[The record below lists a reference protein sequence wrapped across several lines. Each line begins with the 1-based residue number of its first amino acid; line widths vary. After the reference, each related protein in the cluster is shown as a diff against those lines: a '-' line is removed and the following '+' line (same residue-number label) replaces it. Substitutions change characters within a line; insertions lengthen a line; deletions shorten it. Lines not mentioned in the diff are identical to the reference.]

1 MAVTEVYNTD
11 NKKVGEVELN
21 DALFGLEVK
30 KHILH
35 DVVKMQLA
43 NRRAG
48 TASTKTRTE
57 VRGGGKK
64 PYRQKGTGR
73 ARAGTNRSPLWR
85 GGGVI
90 FGPKPRDYS
99 YKLPKKVRKLGL
111 RMALST
117 RFSENNML
125 VLEGFDLADIKT
137 KRFVEVM
144 KKLNIE
150 NGLIVIPER
159 NENLEKSSRNV
170 QGYKVIQ
177 SDGLN
182 VYDILLHRRLV
193 LLQPCLGQLEKRLLS

>member
-1 MAVTEVYNTD
+1 MAVTEIYNTD

-21 DALFGLEVK
+21 DDLFGLEVK

-57 VRGGGKK
+57 VRGGGAK

-99 YKLPKKVRKLGL
+99 YKLPKKVRKLGV

-117 RFSENNML
+117 RFSEKNML
-125 VLEGFDLADIKT
+125 VLDGFDLADIKT
-137 KRFVEVM
+137 KQFVDVM

-150 NGLIVIPER
+150 NGLIVIPEK

-170 QGYKVIQ
+170 HGYKVIQ
-177 SDGLN
+177 ADGLN

>member
-57 VRGGGKK
+57 VSGGGKK

-99 YKLPKKVRKLGL
+99 YKLPKKVRKLGV

-125 VLEGFDLADIKT
+125 VLDGFDLADIKT

>member
-1 MAVTEVYNTD
+1 MAVTEVYNID

-21 DALFGLEVK
+21 EALFGLEVK
-30 KHILH
+30 QHILH

-48 TASTKTRTE
+48 TACTKTRTE
-57 VRGGGKK
+57 VSGGGKK

-99 YKLPKKVRKLGL
+99 YKLPKKVRKLGV
-111 RMALST
+111 RMALSS

-125 VLEGFDLADIKT
+125 VLDGFDLSEIKT
-137 KRFVEVM
+137 KQFVEVM

-170 QGYKVIQ
+170 KGYKVIQ
-177 SDGLN
+177 ADGLN

-193 LLQPCLGQLEKRLLS
+193 LLQSCLGQLEKRLLA

>member
-57 VRGGGKK
+57 VRGGGAK

-73 ARAGTNRSPLWR
+73 ARAGTRRSPLWR

-99 YKLPKKVRKLGL
+99 YKLPKKVRRLGV

-125 VLEGFDLADIKT
+125 VLDGFDLADIKT
-137 KRFVEVM
+137 KQFIEVM

-150 NGLIVIPER
+150 NGLIVIPGK

-177 SDGLN
+177 ADGLN

-193 LLQPCLGQLEKRLLS
+193 LLQPCLGQLEERLLS

>member
-1 MAVTEVYNTD
+1 MAVTEVLNTD

-21 DALFGLEVK
+21 EALFGLEVK

-57 VRGGGKK
+57 VSGGGAK

-85 GGGVI
+85 GGGVT

-99 YKLPKKVRKLGL
+99 YKLPRKVRKLGV
-111 RMALST
+111 RMALSA
-117 RFSENNML
+117 RFAENNMV
-125 VLEGFDLADIKT
+125 VLDGFDLADIKA
-137 KRFVEVM
+137 KQFVDVM

-150 NGLIVIPER
+150 NGLIVIPEK

-170 QGYKVIQ
+170 QGYKVIRA
-177 SDGLN
+177 DGIN

-193 LLQPCLGQLEKRLLS
+193 LLQPCLGQLEERLLS

>member
-21 DALFGLEVK
+21 DDLFSLEVK

-57 VRGGGKK
+57 VRGGGAK

-99 YKLPKKVRKLGL
+99 YKLPKKVRKLGV

-117 RFSENNML
+117 RFSEKNML
-125 VLEGFDLADIKT
+125 VLDGFDLADIKT
-137 KRFVEVM
+137 KQFVDVM

-150 NGLIVIPER
+150 NGLIVIPEK

-170 QGYKVIQ
+170 HGYKVIQ
-177 SDGLN
+177 VDGLN

>member
-1 MAVTEVYNTD
+1 MAVTEVLNTE

-21 DALFGLEVK
+21 EALFGLEVK

-57 VRGGGKK
+57 VSGGGAK

-85 GGGVI
+85 GGGVT

-99 YKLPKKVRKLGL
+99 YKLPRKVRKLGV
-111 RMALST
+111 RMALSA
-117 RFSENNML
+117 RFAENNMV
-125 VLEGFDLADIKT
+125 VLDGFDLADIKT
-137 KRFVEVM
+137 KQFVDVM

-150 NGLIVIPER
+150 NGLIVIPEK

-170 QGYKVIQ
+170 QGYKVIRA
-177 SDGLN
+177 DGIN

-193 LLQPCLGQLEKRLLS
+193 LLQPCLGQLEERLLS

>member
-1 MAVTEVYNTD
+1 MAVTEVFNTD

-48 TASTKTRTE
+48 TACTKTRTE
-57 VRGGGKK
+57 VRGGGAK

-73 ARAGTNRSPLWR
+73 ARAGTNNSPLWR

-111 RMALST
+111 RMALSA
-117 RFSENNML
+117 RFSENNMI
-125 VLEGFDLADIKT
+125 VLDGFELADIKS
-137 KRFVEVM
+137 KQFAEVM
-144 KKLNIE
+144 KKLDIE
-150 NGLIVIPER
+150 NGLIVIPEK

-170 QGYKVIQ
+170 RGYKVIPA
-177 SDGLN
+177 DGLN
-182 VYDILLHRRLV
+182 VYDILLHRSLV
-193 LLQPCLGQLEKRLLS
+193 VLQPCLGQLEERLLS

>member
-48 TASTKTRTE
+48 TASTKTRVE
-57 VRGGGKK
+57 VRGGGAK

-73 ARAGTNRSPLWR
+73 ARAGTNNSPLWR
-85 GGGVI
+85 GGGVT

-99 YKLPKKVRKLGL
+99 YKLPKKVRRLGV
-111 RMALST
+111 RMALSA

-125 VLEGFDLADIKT
+125 VLDGFDLADIKT
-137 KRFVEVM
+137 KQFVEVM

-150 NGLIVIPER
+150 NGLIVIPEK

-170 QGYKVIQ
+170 QGYKVIPA
-177 SDGLN
+177 DGLN

-193 LLQPCLGQLEKRLLS
+193 LLQPCLGQLEERLLS

>member
-21 DALFGLEVK
+21 DNLFGLEVK

-48 TASTKTRTE
+48 TASTKTRIE
-57 VRGGGKK
+57 VRGGGAK

-99 YKLPKKVRKLGL
+99 YKLPKKVRKLGV

-117 RFSENNML
+117 RFSEKNML
-125 VLEGFDLADIKT
+125 VLDGFDLADIKT
-137 KRFVEVM
+137 KQFVDVM

-150 NGLIVIPER
+150 NGLIVIPEK

-170 QGYKVIQ
+170 HGYKVIQ
-177 SDGLN
+177 ADGLN

-193 LLQPCLGQLEKRLLS
+193 LLQPCLGQLEERLLS

>member
-1 MAVTEVYNTD
+1 MAVTEVFNTD

-57 VRGGGKK
+57 VRGGGAK

-73 ARAGTNRSPLWR
+73 ARAGTNNSPLWR
-85 GGGVI
+85 GGGVT

-99 YKLPKKVRKLGL
+99 YKLPKKVRRLGV
-111 RMALST
+111 RMALSA
-117 RFSENNML
+117 RFSEDNMV
-125 VLEGFDLADIKT
+125 VLDGFDLADIKT
-137 KRFVEVM
+137 KQFVEIM

-150 NGLIVIPER
+150 NGLIVIPGK

-177 SDGLN
+177 TDGLN

-193 LLQPCLGQLEKRLLS
+193 LLQPCLGQLEERLLS

>member
-35 DVVKMQLA
+35 DIVKMQLA

-48 TASTKTRTE
+48 TACTKTRTE
-57 VRGGGKK
+57 VRGGGAK

-73 ARAGTNRSPLWR
+73 ARAGTNNSPLWR
-85 GGGVI
+85 GGGVT

-117 RFSENNML
+117 RFSESNML
-125 VLEGFDLADIKT
+125 VLDGFDLVDIKT
-137 KRFVEVM
+137 KQFVEVM
-144 KKLNIE
+144 KKLDIE
-150 NGLIVIPER
+150 NGLIVIPGS
-159 NENLEKSSRNV
+159 NENLERSSRNV
-170 QGYKVIQ
+170 QGFKVIQ
-177 SDGLN
+177 ADGLN

-193 LLQPCLGQLEKRLLS
+193 LLQPCLDQLEKRLLS

>member
-21 DALFGLEVK
+21 DDLFGLEVK

-57 VRGGGKK
+57 VRGGGAK

-99 YKLPKKVRKLGL
+99 YKLPKKVRKLGV

-117 RFSENNML
+117 RFSEKNML
-125 VLEGFDLADIKT
+125 VLDGFDLADIKT
-137 KRFVEVM
+137 KQFVDVM

-150 NGLIVIPER
+150 NGLIVIPEK

-170 QGYKVIQ
+170 HGYKVIQ
-177 SDGLN
+177 ADGLN

>member
-1 MAVTEVYNTD
+1 MAVTQVYNTD

-21 DALFGLEVK
+21 DSLFGLEVK

-48 TASTKTRTE
+48 TACTKTRVE
-57 VRGGGKK
+57 VSGGGRK
-64 PYRQKGTGR
+64 PFRQKGTGR
-73 ARAGTNRSPLWR
+73 ARQGTNRSPLMR
-85 GGGVI
+85 GGGVA

-111 RMALST
+111 RMALSA
-117 RFSENNML
+117 RFSENNMI
-125 VLEGFDLADIKT
+125 VLDGFDLADIKT
-137 KRFVEVM
+137 KEFVEVM

-150 NGLIVIPER
+150 NGLIVVPGK

-170 QGYKVIQ
+170 HGFKVIQ
-177 SDGLN
+177 TGGLN

-193 LLQPCLGQLEKRLLS
+193 LLQPCLGQLEERFLS

>member
-48 TASTKTRTE
+48 TASTKTRNE
-57 VRGGGKK
+57 VRGGGAK

-73 ARAGTNRSPLWR
+73 ARAGTNNSPLWR
-85 GGGVI
+85 GGGVT

-99 YKLPKKVRKLGL
+99 YKLPKKVRRLGV
-111 RMALST
+111 RMALSA
-117 RFSENNML
+117 RFSEDNMV
-125 VLEGFDLADIKT
+125 VLDGFDLADIKT
-137 KRFVEVM
+137 KQFVEIM

-150 NGLIVIPER
+150 NGLIVIPGK

-177 SDGLN
+177 ADGLN
-182 VYDILLHRRLV
+182 VYDILLHRRLI
-193 LLQPCLGQLEKRLLS
+193 LLQPCLGQLEERLLS

>member
-21 DALFGLEVK
+21 DDLFGLEVK

-57 VRGGGKK
+57 VRGGGAK

-99 YKLPKKVRKLGL
+99 YKLPKKVRKLGV

-117 RFSENNML
+117 RFSEKNML
-125 VLEGFDLADIKT
+125 VLDGFDLADIKT
-137 KRFVEVM
+137 KQFVDVM

-150 NGLIVIPER
+150 NGLIVISEK

-170 QGYKVIQ
+170 HGYKVIQ
-177 SDGLN
+177 ADGLN

>member
-1 MAVTEVYNTD
+1 MAVSEVFNTD
-11 NKKVGEVELN
+11 NKKVGEVELH
-21 DALFGLEVK
+21 DDLFGVEVK

-57 VRGGGKK
+57 VRGGGAK

-99 YKLPKKVRKLGL
+99 YKLPRKVRKLGV

-117 RFSENNML
+117 RFSEKNML
-125 VLEGFDLADIKT
+125 VLDGFDLTEIKT
-137 KRFVEVM
+137 KQFIEVM
-144 KKLNIE
+144 NKLNIE
-150 NGLIVIPER
+150 NGLIVIPILPSAKILRER
-159 NENLEKSSRNV
+159 IFEPFHQGLAPCEASRV
-170 QGYKVIQ
+170 TQQ
-177 SDGLN
+177 
-182 VYDILLHRRLV
+182 
-193 LLQPCLGQLEKRLLS
+193 

>member
-1 MAVTEVYNTD
+1 MAVTEVFNTD

-30 KHILH
+30 QHILH

-48 TASTKTRTE
+48 TASTKTRAE
-57 VRGGGKK
+57 VRGGGAK
-64 PYRQKGTGR
+64 PWRQKGTGR
-73 ARAGTNRSPLWR
+73 ARAGTRNSPIWR
-85 GGGVI
+85 GGGTT
-90 FGPKPRDYS
+90 FGPKPKDYS

-117 RFSENNML
+117 RFSESNMV
-125 VLEGFDLADIKT
+125 VLDTFDLEDIKT
-137 KRFVEVM
+137 KKFLEVM
-144 KKLNIE
+144 KKLEIE
-150 NGLIVIPER
+150 NGLIVIPEM

-170 QGYKVIQ
+170 HGFKVI
-177 SDGLN
+177 SSAGLN

-193 LLQPCLGQLEKRLLS
+193 LLQPCLDQLEKRLLS

>member
-1 MAVTEVYNTD
+1 MAVTEVFNTD

-48 TASTKTRTE
+48 TACTKTRTE
-57 VRGGGKK
+57 VRGGGAK

-73 ARAGTNRSPLWR
+73 ARAGTNNSPLWR
-85 GGGVI
+85 GGGVT

-99 YKLPKKVRKLGL
+99 YKLPKKVRRLGV
-111 RMALST
+111 RMALSA
-117 RFSENNML
+117 RFSENNMI
-125 VLEGFDLADIKT
+125 VLDGFELADIKT
-137 KRFVEVM
+137 KKFAEVM

-150 NGLIVIPER
+150 NGLIVIPEK

-170 QGYKVIQ
+170 LGYKVIPA
-177 SDGLN
+177 DGLN
-182 VYDILLHRRLV
+182 VYDILLHRSLV
-193 LLQPCLGQLEKRLLS
+193 LLQPCLGQLEERLLS

>member
-21 DALFGLEVK
+21 DALFSLEVK

-57 VRGGGKK
+57 VSGGGRK

-99 YKLPKKVRKLGL
+99 YKLPKKVRKLGV

-125 VLEGFDLADIKT
+125 VLDGFDLADIKT
-137 KRFVEVM
+137 KQFVEVM

-150 NGLIVIPER
+150 NGLIVIPEK

-177 SDGLN
+177 ADGLN

>member
-1 MAVTEVYNTD
+1 MAVTEVFNTD

-30 KHILH
+30 QHILH

-48 TASTKTRTE
+48 TASTKTRSE
-57 VRGGGKK
+57 VRGGGAK
-64 PYRQKGTGR
+64 PWRQKGTGR
-73 ARAGTNRSPLWR
+73 ARAGTRNSPIWR
-85 GGGVI
+85 GGGTT

-117 RFSENNML
+117 RFSESNMV
-125 VLEGFDLADIKT
+125 VLDAFDLKDIKT
-137 KRFVEVM
+137 KKFLEVM
-144 KKLNIE
+144 KKLEIE
-150 NGLIVIPER
+150 NGLIVIPEM

-170 QGYKVIQ
+170 QGFKVI
-177 SDGLN
+177 SSVGLN

-193 LLQPCLGQLEKRLLS
+193 VLKPCLDQLEKRLLA

>member
-1 MAVTEVYNTD
+1 MAVTEVFNTD

-21 DALFGLEVK
+21 DGLFGLEVK

-57 VRGGGKK
+57 VRGGGAK

-99 YKLPKKVRKLGL
+99 YKLPKKVRKLGV

-117 RFSENNML
+117 RFSEKNIL
-125 VLEGFDLADIKT
+125 VLDGFDLADIKT
-137 KRFVEVM
+137 KQFVDVM

-150 NGLIVIPER
+150 NGLIVIPEK

-170 QGYKVIQ
+170 HGYKVIQ
-177 SDGLN
+177 ADGLN

-193 LLQPCLGQLEKRLLS
+193 LLQPCLGQLEKRLLA

>member
-1 MAVTEVYNTD
+1 MAVIEVYNTD

-48 TASTKTRTE
+48 TACTKTRVE
-57 VRGGGKK
+57 VSGGGKK

-73 ARAGTNRSPLWR
+73 ARQGTNRSPLMR
-85 GGGVI
+85 GGGVV

-99 YKLPKKVRKLGL
+99 YKLPRKVRKLGL
-111 RMALST
+111 RMALSA

-125 VLEGFDLADIKT
+125 VLDGFDLSAIKT
-137 KRFVEVM
+137 NDFVEVM

-150 NGLIVIPER
+150 NGLIVIPE
-159 NENLEKSSRNV
+159 NNDNLEKSSRNV
-170 QGYKVIQ
+170 QGFKVIKTE
-177 SDGLN
+177 GLN
-182 VYDILLHRRLV
+182 VYDILLHRNLV
-193 LLQPCLGQLEKRLLS
+193 LLQPCLDQLEKRLLS

>member
-11 NKKVGEVELN
+11 NKKVGEVELH
-21 DALFGLEVK
+21 DDLFSLEVE

-57 VRGGGKK
+57 VRGGGAK

-73 ARAGTNRSPLWR
+73 SRAGTNRSPLWR

-99 YKLPKKVRKLGL
+99 YKVPKKVRKLGV

-117 RFSENNML
+117 RFSEKNML
-125 VLEGFDLADIKT
+125 VLDGFALADIKT
-137 KRFVEVM
+137 KQFVDVM

-150 NGLIVIPER
+150 NGLIVIPEK

-170 QGYKVIQ
+170 HGYKVIQ
-177 SDGLN
+177 ADGLN

>member
-21 DALFGLEVK
+21 DDLFGLEVK

-57 VRGGGKK
+57 VRGGGAK

-99 YKLPKKVRKLGL
+99 YKLPKKVRKLGV

-117 RFSENNML
+117 RFSEKNML
-125 VLEGFDLADIKT
+125 VLDGFDLADIKT
-137 KRFVEVM
+137 KQFVDVM

-150 NGLIVIPER
+150 NGLIVTPEK

-170 QGYKVIQ
+170 HGYKVIQ
-177 SDGLN
+177 VDGLN

>member
-1 MAVTEVYNTD
+1 MAVSEVFNTD

-21 DALFGLEVK
+21 DSLFSLEVK
-30 KHILH
+30 KHVLH

-57 VRGGGKK
+57 VRGGGAK

-99 YKLPKKVRKLGL
+99 YKLPKKVRKLGV

-117 RFSENNML
+117 RFSEKNIMIL
-125 VLEGFDLADIKT
+125 DGFELADIKT
-137 KRFVEVM
+137 KQFVEVM

-150 NGLIVIPER
+150 NGLIVIPEK

-170 QGYKVIQ
+170 HGFKVIQ
-177 SDGLN
+177 ADGLN

-193 LLQPCLGQLEKRLLS
+193 LLQPCLDQLEKRLLS